1 MNIHIASN
9 AYDLGHAAGAAA
21 AQIIRKAVDTNG
33 AAHIILATGASQFET
48 LNQLVAEKDID
59 WSRVVVFHLD
69 EYIGLP
75 LTHPASFRKYLQE
88 RFLSKLPSLKTVWLI
103 NGEAEAKE
111 VCARLG
117 SVIAKQAIDIA
128 LIGIG
133 ENGHLA
139 FNDPPAD
146 FETETPFIIVR
157 LDEACKR
164 QQLGE
169 GWFHSMDEVPDL
181 AISMSIK
188 QILKSRHIIC
198 SVPDSRKA
206 PAMKNS
212 LENAVSNGCPASIL
226 QLHTNCDLFL
236 DQYSAALLSAGS
248 L

>member
-9 AYDLGHAAGAAA
+9 AYDLGRAAGAAA
-21 AQIIRKAVDTNG
+21 AEIIREAIKVNG

-59 WSRVVVFHLD
+59 WSRVIVFHLD

-75 LTHPASFRKYLQE
+75 ESHPASFRKYLHD
-88 RFLSKLPSLKTVWLI
+88 RFLSKLPSLKTAWLI
-103 NGEAEAKE
+103 NGEADAKE
-111 VCARLG
+111 ECARLG
-117 SVIAKQAIDIA
+117 KLIGKQTIDLA

-146 FETETPFIIVR
+146 FETDAPYIVVT

-164 QQLGE
+164 QQLDE
-169 GWFHSMDEVPDL
+169 GWFNAMDEVPDL
-181 AISMSIK
+181 AISMSVK
-188 QILKSRHIIC
+188 QILKSKHIIC

-206 PAMKNS
+206 LAVKNS
-212 LENAVSNGCPASIL
+212 LENAVSNFCPASIL
-226 QLHTNCDLFL
+226 QLHANCDLFL
-236 DQYSAALLSAGS
+236 DQQSEALLSAGS

>member
-9 AYDLGHAAGAAA
+9 AFDLGRAAGTAAA
-21 AQIIRKAVDTNG
+21 EIIRKVIDVNGTAV
-33 AAHIILATGASQFET
+33 IILATGASQFET
-48 LNQLVAEKDID
+48 LNQLLTEKNID
-59 WSRVVVFHLD
+59 WGKVIVFHLD

-75 LTHPASFRKYLQE
+75 VTHPASFRKYLQE
-88 RFLSKLPSLKTVWLI
+88 RFLSKLSSLKTAWLI
-103 NGEAEAKE
+103 NGETDANEE
-111 VCARLG
+111 CARLG
-117 SVIAKQAIDIA
+117 ELIGKHSIDVA

-146 FETETPFIIVR
+146 FETEAPYIVVR

-169 GWFHSMDEVPDL
+169 GWFNSINDVPDL
-181 AISMSIK
+181 AISMSVK
-188 QILKSRHIIC
+188 QILKAKHIIC

-206 PAMKNS
+206 LAVKNA

-226 QLHTNCDLFL
+226 QLHANCDLFL
-236 DQYSAALLSAGS
+236 DQQSVALLSAGS